1 MGAPSKRNGHGA
13 NPVLLEDDTRTSPRG
28 AEALGR
34 LSPRE
39 QQVFALLLTGRSNRE
54 IGLALGVS
62 YLTVKVH
69 VKHLYAKI
77 GVTHRVAAILWAAQF
92 ATDKP
97 QNTFKE

>member
-1 MGAPSKRNGHGA
+1 ML
-13 NPVLLEDDTRTSPRG
+13 VEEDERILPKGVD
-28 AEALGR
+28 ALQL

-39 QQVFALLLTGRSNRE
+39 QQVFALLLQGRSNRE

-69 VKHLYAKI
+69 VKHLYGKI

-97 QNTFKE
+97 RNTFKE